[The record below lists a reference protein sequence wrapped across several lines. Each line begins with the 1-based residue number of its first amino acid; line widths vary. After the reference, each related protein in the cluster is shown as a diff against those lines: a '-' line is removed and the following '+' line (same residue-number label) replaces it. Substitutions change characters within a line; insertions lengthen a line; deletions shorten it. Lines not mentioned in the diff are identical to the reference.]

1 MTSYLCFA
9 LSVLHSTCEMRAGHN
24 LGYLCCYYCVGSCGW
39 HCAVVAMSMS
49 HRLILDEFDFTNLSF
64 ALMNDGWPLFTSCG
78 SSRKCSP
85 SQDSI
90 AATMS
95 THHPDSIGSILVR
108 SSPQVLACCRN
119 FMHVWHFMDRV
130 CLWALKLKG
139 LIAPH
144 YPRQHLL
151 MLPLPGEFGHPVVR
165 RPDTSIRQGP
175 GPCYLQYVTATCRT
189 FGWQLYQDQ
198 ELHELLWISIWSAS
212 FGNCFGL
219 GLGCS
224 GLIDI

>member
-49 HRLILDEFDFTNLSF
+49 HRLILDEFDFTNLNF
-64 ALMNDGWPLFTSCG
+64 ALMDDGWPLFTSCG
-78 SSRKCSP
+78 SGRKRSL

-108 SSPQVLACCRN
+108 SSPYVLACCRN
-119 FMHVWHFMDRV
+119 FMHVWLFMDRV

-139 LIAPH
+139 S
-144 YPRQHLL
+144 LL
-151 MLPLPGEFGHPVVR
+151 H
-165 RPDTSIRQGP
+165 TIQGNTCS
-175 GPCYLQYVTATCRT
+175 CYLCQVNLDTRLSIGQILPSDKDRGLAICSM
-189 FGWQLYQDQ
+189 WQQHA
-198 ELHELLWISIWSAS
+198 ELSDGNFTKTKGFMS
-212 FGNCFGL
+212 FFEFQFEARHSVIALAWGL
-219 GLGCS
+219 AVLA
-224 GLIDI
+224 

>member
-49 HRLILDEFDFTNLSF
+49 HRLILDEFDFTNLNF
-64 ALMNDGWPLFTSCG
+64 ALMDDGWPLFTSCG
-78 SSRKCSP
+78 SGRKCSL

-108 SSPQVLACCRN
+108 SSP
-119 FMHVWHFMDRV
+119 
-130 CLWALKLKG
+130 
-139 LIAPH
+139 
-144 YPRQHLL
+144 
-151 MLPLPGEFGHPVVR
+151 
-165 RPDTSIRQGP
+165 
-175 GPCYLQYVTATCRT
+175 
-189 FGWQLYQDQ
+189 
-198 ELHELLWISIWSAS
+198 
-212 FGNCFGL
+212 
-219 GLGCS
+219 
-224 GLIDI
+224 